1 MAALSTSAAAAEGAA
16 AEERDEVEDEED
28 VGMFRDASLL
38 QHERTF
44 SASFGTDWDDDDGG
58 GGDNDQANDDD
69 DQAEVL
75 SRETLRSMHS
85 SEFAVT
91 NDPVEGARM
100 FQGFPEGSS
109 IFTENDK
116 QLSIIRGAIRA
127 AKMAGHDV
135 LGTLVAAAEEMVANQ
150 NRYAANKV
158 LVKHDVPYIIPEF
171 GAPTNPKHRLD
182 VYLPVRSLRQG
193 LPLVVHFHGGGWVR
207 GDRAD
212 EFRGAP
218 AVCRALAAAGC
229 VAIAPS
235 YRLGDQSHVDD
246 AATAVRWACENGA
259 DLYGADPR
267 KLFVSGHSAG
277 GNIAALL
284 AVGPYLASLPGG
296 GTLKGCM
303 CISGVYSVHNPLGG
317 KTARIKNAVY
327 NKMYR
332 NRVFGKD
339 KVTLCQHSPTALLRI
354 AAGDDVPFDHDS
366 FSIASNGWHPTKMWP
381 LSTFSSGD
389 EAAAETEKTTASLD
403 ASTGIVYG
411 PSGLRW
417 MAELPPFLIM
427 NASDD
432 LGLEHDG
439 RKD

>member
-116 QLSIIRGAIRA
+116 QPSIIRGAIRA

-158 LVKHDVPYIIPEF
+158 LVKHDVPYIIPE
-171 GAPTNPKHRLD
+171 
-182 VYLPVRSLRQG
+182 
-193 LPLVVHFHGGGWVR
+193 
-207 GDRAD
+207 
-212 EFRGAP
+212 
-218 AVCRALAAAGC
+218 
-229 VAIAPS
+229 
-235 YRLGDQSHVDD
+235 
-246 AATAVRWACENGA
+246 
-259 DLYGADPR
+259 
-267 KLFVSGHSAG
+267 
-277 GNIAALL
+277 
-284 AVGPYLASLPGG
+284 
-296 GTLKGCM
+296 
-303 CISGVYSVHNPLGG
+303 
-317 KTARIKNAVY
+317 
-327 NKMYR
+327 
-332 NRVFGKD
+332 
-339 KVTLCQHSPTALLRI
+339 
-354 AAGDDVPFDHDS
+354 
-366 FSIASNGWHPTKMWP
+366 
-381 LSTFSSGD
+381 
-389 EAAAETEKTTASLD
+389 
-403 ASTGIVYG
+403 
-411 PSGLRW
+411 
-417 MAELPPFLIM
+417 
-427 NASDD
+427 
-432 LGLEHDG
+432 
-439 RKD
+439 